1 MRTELSTPTPL
12 AIVGM
17 GCRLPGIETTDELWD
32 VLTANA
38 DTVTPV
44 PHDRFDVERCHDATP
59 MTPGRTVSRHG
70 GFLTDPFGFDA
81 AFFGVSPAEARVM
94 DPQQRLLLHV
104 VWEAL
109 ESAGIRPSR
118 LAGSRGGVFVG
129 QATSE
134 YADTAPRTDEPDV
147 HGMVGSRLR
156 AVTAG
161 RVSYALDL
169 RGPSVVLD
177 TACSSSLVAVHAARQ
192 SLLTGESDLCIAAG
206 VNLILSP
213 HDSIAYSQG
222 GMLSPAG
229 RCRFGDAR
237 ADGFVRS
244 EGVGAVVLKR
254 LDDALRD
261 GDPVHALL
269 LGSAVTNDGTGS
281 GLLLRP
287 SVEGQADMLREACA
301 SAGVKPSELD
311 YVEAHGTGTHVG
323 DEVELRALAEA
334 VGQGA
339 SGRPLLTGSVKTNIG
354 HAEAAAGIAGLIKSV
369 LILRHGVIPAS
380 LHLDEPHPLLAQDGL
395 PVRVVT
401 RNQPLTPSGPRA
413 LLGVSSF
420 GLSGT
425 NAHVVVGAHTPE
437 SGAGAPASS
446 AHVRAPGVRPSVGV
460 AEPADATEAIGDT
473 ATSATLGDTAGTAT
487 AGDTA
492 ALTGTHLLVLSAR
505 TAGSLR
511 RLAADYADY
520 LGPGG
525 AGRRHRLRDICAAAA
540 LGRDTHRHRLWV
552 VGEDHDAL
560 SRRLRVLADG
570 ENIPDGGT
578 ADPGPAGDRPTVF
591 VFSGQGAQWAGM
603 GRALYRSSPS
613 FRSALEAC
621 DRAVREELG
630 WSVVDRLTSGAELP
644 TDVDVVQP
652 LLWAVQV
659 ALAAAWRE
667 RGVQPHRCMGHS
679 MGEVAAAH
687 VAGGLSL
694 EDAAAVICRRSRLM
708 QRRAGRGAMLVV
720 ELPADRARR
729 RAQPYGDAVSVAA
742 ENAPTVTV
750 LAGDAAALTALRT
763 ELERDG
769 VLCRPVP
776 VNVASHSPQMDAV
789 CEDLSREL
797 ASISSVP
804 GETRM
809 VSTVDGH
816 EGEAPRLTAGY
827 WADNLR
833 RPVRFADTLRK
844 TAHETN
850 AVFLEVG
857 PHPVLLAAMDD
868 TLTAAGAEASAV
880 ASLHRA
886 CDEPTELARAAG
898 RLFAHGGYVDWRRW
912 YGDGPRHV
920 LSLPTYA
927 WDAVQYRQEPAGP
940 VTSPRH
946 DALPVRQIDLGAW
959 GATADWGD
967 GVAVH
972 GVAAVPPVAYLA
984 AMVETAHQADPGAPL
999 ELRDVHLGDECLPL
1013 DAAGDTRLHVVLDD
1027 DAQGGHAAR
1036 SVTVRASVR
1045 HAASP
1050 VLCASGRVVRAGADD
1065 GGHLAPDALDTA
1077 LARCRDYVG
1086 ARDFLLLAQRHGHD
1100 IAEPFRGTRHLWR
1113 RDGEAVARVRP
1124 AKLLPHVGWETG
1136 LQTILAA
1143 RPGALSGQDDAAHVP
1158 VSFGAVRF
1166 HGELEPEF
1174 WSLST
1179 VRSADGGALLLAD
1192 VVLIA
1197 PDHRVLARFSDIR
1210 LRRLTPTPPASLPL
1224 AQVRTLLLP
1233 AARPLAHVRS
1243 LVPAVTRR
1251 CATPLTRLAGKVTAA
1266 FNSAESAARAAG
1278 QGSAGVRTAP
1288 DEAAPRFSA
1297 PSSGRTRRE
1306 GAAQALVAHSAALLG
1321 LRASDIDE
1329 RLSLRDL
1336 GLDSLMATRLRLHL
1350 QRSHGAEITAGRL
1363 LSAESIADL
1372 CADLT
1377 RQEAQP

>member
-17 GCRLPGIETTDELWD
+17 GCRLPGIENPHGLWE
-32 VLTANA
+32 VLMANT

-44 PHDRFDVERCHDATP
+44 PRDRFDVERCHDASP

-81 AFFGVSPAEARVM
+81 AFFGISPAEARVM

-118 LAGSRGGVFVG
+118 LAGTRGGVFVG

-134 YADTAPRTDEPDV
+134 YADTAPRTGEPDV
-147 HGMVGSRLR
+147 HSMVGSRLR

-192 SLLTGESDLCIAAG
+192 SLLTGDSDLCIAAG

-213 HDSIAYSQG
+213 HDAIAYSQG

-261 GDPVHALL
+261 GDPVLALL

-287 SVEGQADMLREACA
+287 SVEGQADMVREACA
-301 SAGVKPSELD
+301 GAGVKPSELD
-311 YVEAHGTGTHVG
+311 YVEAHGTGTRVG

-334 VGQGA
+334 AGQGA
-339 SGRPLLTGSVKTNIG
+339 SGRPLLTGSVKSNIG

-380 LHLDEPHPLLAQDGL
+380 LHLDEPHPLLAQPDF

-401 RNQPLTPSGPRA
+401 RNQTLRPSGPRA

-425 NAHVVVGAHTPE
+425 NAHVVVGAHVTEPCARPA
-437 SGAGAPASS
+437 SGAHG
-446 AHVRAPGVRPSVGV
+446 RAPGAGPAVV
-460 AEPADATEAIGDT
+460 AEPADTTVAAD
-473 ATSATLGDTAGTAT
+473 AT
-487 AGDTA
+487 AAEATDTDTD
-492 ALTGTHLLVLSAR
+492 TGTHLLVLSAR

-511 RLAADYADY
+511 RLAADYAAY
-520 LGPGG
+520 LAPGG
-525 AGRRHRLRDICAAAA
+525 DGRRHRLRDICAAAA

-552 VGEDHDAL
+552 VGDDHDCLA
-560 SRRLRVLADG
+560 RRLRALADG
-570 ENIPDGGT
+570 ETIPDGGT
-578 ADPGPAGDRPTVF
+578 ADAGPAGDRPTVF

-613 FRSALEAC
+613 FRSALDAC

-652 LLWAVQV
+652 VLWSVQV
-659 ALAAAWRE
+659 ALAATWRD
-667 RGVQPHRCMGHS
+667 RGVRPDRCMGHS
-679 MGEVAAAH
+679 MGEAAAAH
-687 VAGGLSL
+687 VSGALSL

-708 QRRAGRGAMLVV
+708 QRTAGQGAMLVV

-729 RAQPYGDAVSVAA
+729 RAEPYGDAVCVAA

-750 LAGDAAALTALRT
+750 LAGDPVALTALGA

-769 VLCRPVP
+769 VLCRRVT

-797 ASISSVP
+797 AGLSP
-804 GETRM
+804 LPARTRM

-816 EGEAPRLTAGY
+816 EGESPGLTADY

-868 TLTAAGAEASAV
+868 TLTAADVDASVV
-880 ASLHRA
+880 ASMHRG

-898 RLFAHGGYVDWRRW
+898 RLFAHGGCVDWRRW

-920 LSLPTYA
+920 PSLPTYA
-927 WDAVQYRQEPAGP
+927 WDAVQYRHEPAGP
-940 VTSPRH
+940 ATPPLP
-946 DALPVRQIDLGAW
+946 DALHVRRIDLAAW

-984 AMVETAHQADPGAPL
+984 AMLETAQQADPGAPL
-999 ELRDVHLGDECLPL
+999 ELRDVHLGDEFLPV
-1013 DAAGDTRLHVVLDD
+1013 DAAGDTVLRVSVGEDPHH
-1027 DAQGGHAAR
+1027 GHAAG
-1036 SVTVRASVR
+1036 SVTVRASVG
-1045 HAASP
+1045 AADP
-1050 VLCASGRVVRAGADD
+1050 VLCASGRVVRADADD
-1065 GGHLAPDALDTA
+1065 ALAPDALDAA
-1077 LARCRDYVG
+1077 LARCRDHMG

-1100 IAEPFRGTRHLWR
+1100 VAEPFRGAQHVWR
-1113 RDGEAVARVRP
+1113 RDGEAVALVRP
-1124 AKLLPHVGWETG
+1124 AKPLPHVGWETG

-1143 RPGALSGQDDAAHVP
+1143 RPGALSGLDDAAHVP
-1158 VSFGAVRF
+1158 VSFDAVRL
-1166 HGELEPEF
+1166 HGEPEPEF

-1179 VRSADGGALLLAD
+1179 VRAEDGGAFLTAD

-1197 PDHRVLARFSDIR
+1197 PDHRVLARFSGIR
-1210 LRRLTPTPPASLPL
+1210 LRRLTPAPPPAPPL

-1233 AARPLAHVRS
+1233 AALPLAHARTFVS
-1243 LVPAVTRR
+1243 ALTRR
-1251 CATPLTRLAGKVTAA
+1251 GAAPLTRLAGKVTAA
-1266 FNSAESAARAAG
+1266 FDGAASTPHARTPQHAAG
-1278 QGSAGVRTAP
+1278 QRPAGVL
-1288 DEAAPRFSA
+1288 AASGQGRPLPSA
-1297 PSSGRTRRE
+1297 PSPGRPRRE
-1306 GAAQALVAHSAALLG
+1306 GAAEALVAHSAALLG
-1321 LRASDIDE
+1321 MRASDIDE

-1336 GLDSLMATRLRLHL
+1336 GLDSLMASRLRLHL
-1350 QRSHGAEITAGRL
+1350 RRSHGAEITAGRL
-1363 LSAESIADL
+1363 LGAESIADL
-1372 CADLT
+1372 CEDLT
-1377 RQEAQP
+1377 RQGTQP